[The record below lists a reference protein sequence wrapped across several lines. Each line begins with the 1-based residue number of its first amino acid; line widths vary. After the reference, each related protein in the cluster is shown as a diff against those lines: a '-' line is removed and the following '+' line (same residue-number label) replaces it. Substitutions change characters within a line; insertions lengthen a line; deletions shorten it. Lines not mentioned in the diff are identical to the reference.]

1 VKETET
7 NKNTMGI
14 NKDSKTN
21 EEEERGKIRT
31 VKLRKADVDKER
43 KLKKR
48 IEMCGRK
55 TDK

>member
-1 VKETET
+1 
-7 NKNTMGI
+7 MGI